1 MRYLAAFVLGS
12 LVMLLV
18 GCSEPL
24 PNDRMDYAGTWR
36 NENIVLMITKEGR
49 VDYKKCVGKVNTSI
63 SAPIKAFKGDDF
75 EVGVGPFATV
85 FKVSKPP
92 YRDGKDWK
100 MVVDDQVLTRDGS
113 SE

>member
-1 MRYLAAFVLGS
+1 MRYLVAIFLGF
-12 LVMLLV
+12 LVMFLV
-18 GCSEPL
+18 GCSKPL
-24 PNDRMDYAGTWR
+24 PNDKMDYAGIWR
-36 NENIVLMITKEGR
+36 NENIVLVIAKEGR
-49 VDYKKCVGKVNTSI
+49 VDYKKCVGKVTTSI

-75 EVGVGPFATV
+75 EVGVGPLATI

-100 MVVDDQVLTRDGS
+100 MVVDEQVLTRDGS